1 MDYIAEL
8 AAIAKE
14 HGGIIETKIAAQHG
28 ISKAMLY
35 KLCKEDKIH
44 RIVKGQYI
52 LPDDMED
59 ELLSISK
66 RSTQII
72 FSHET
77 ALFLHGISDRTPF
90 EHTITAPS
98 GCIPSAAIKA
108 ECKVYYI
115 KPELFETAHKMGR
128 ITDKQLAL
136 VLHFIDDPDAFMRS
150 FLLAHPD
157 FLANE
162 LAKGG
167 KSAQRA
173 QLCIDSGFAPAE
185 ALPKAFEFSDDRPD
199 MPEQQPIHTAAEQ
212 PGGGAK
218 QPAENPAGPAVHA
231 A

>member
-35 KLCKEDKIH
+35 KLCKEDRIH

-98 GCIPSAAIKA
+98 GCIPSGLSYTGTHIL
-108 ECKVYYI
+108 CK
-115 KPELFETAHKMGR
+115 PF
-128 ITDKQLAL
+128 ITFQKIIPQYL
-136 VLHFIDDPDAFMRS
+136 FMRRVILHWTLHWHS
-150 FLLAHPD
+150 
-157 FLANE
+157 
-162 LAKGG
+162 
-167 KSAQRA
+167 
-173 QLCIDSGFAPAE
+173 
-185 ALPKAFEFSDDRPD
+185 
-199 MPEQQPIHTAAEQ
+199 
-212 PGGGAK
+212 
-218 QPAENPAGPAVHA
+218 
-231 A
+231 